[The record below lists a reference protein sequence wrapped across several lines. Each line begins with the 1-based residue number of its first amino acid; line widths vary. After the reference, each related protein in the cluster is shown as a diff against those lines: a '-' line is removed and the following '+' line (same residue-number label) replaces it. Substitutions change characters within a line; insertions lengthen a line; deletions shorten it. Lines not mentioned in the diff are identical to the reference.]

1 MTTDNR
7 KCNSL
12 TYRAHGEKGNNM
24 KVKELVGKVA
34 DFGTHPHIYIQK
46 GGGIIGG
53 GKPDEVSANFGEL
66 KVNSFIAA
74 NCGQIKVYVE

>member
-1 MTTDNR
+1 
-7 KCNSL
+7 
-12 TYRAHGEKGNNM
+12 M

-46 GGGIIGG
+46 GGSIIGG